1 MTGQGVARSF
11 LSTDRKRNTAA
22 ADPVV
27 LRVPNTPVPN
37 IHNERSAVQLFTPVN
52 LGALALSN
60 RVVMAPL
67 TRMRAEADGVPND
80 LLVEHYRQRATTGL
94 IVTEGT
100 WTSPVSQAYPGQP
113 GIFSQAQI
121 AGWHRVTDAV
131 HAEGGLIVMQL
142 MHGGRVTHPEITG
155 GLTPVA
161 PSAIAID
168 GETHTPLGKK
178 RFPEPHALETA
189 ELPGVTAELA
199 QAARNAI
206 EAGFDGVEV
215 HSANGYLLQEFLS
228 PVSNVRT
235 DAYGGSPANRARF
248 VIETVTAVAEAVGA
262 DRVGIRIS
270 PSHNIQDVLETDDAE
285 TKATYDALI
294 DGIAPLGLAYLSVLH
309 SDPAGELVQDLRS
322 RFGGPLMVNSGFGV
336 ITDRDE
342 AIDTIANGTADVVAV
357 GRQVIANPDLVAR
370 WRDDRELNEPNPN
383 TFYGPGKVGYTDYPA
398 LAS

>member
-1 MTGQGVARSF
+1 M
-11 LSTDRKRNTAA
+11 
-22 ADPVV
+22 
-27 LRVPNTPVPN
+27 
-37 IHNERSAVQLFTPVN
+37 ELFSPTR

-67 TRMRAEADGVPND
+67 TRLRAGDAGVPND

-100 WTSPVSQAYPGQP
+100 YPTPNSRAYPGQP
-113 GIFSQAQI
+113 GIVTDEQI
-121 AGWHRVTDAV
+121 AGWRRVTEAV
-131 HAEGGLIVMQL
+131 HAEGGVIVMQL
-142 MHGGRVTHPEITG
+142 MHSGRMTHPEITG

-178 RFPEPHALETA
+178 AFAEPRALLTE
-189 ELPGVTAELA
+189 ELPAVTAEIVR
-199 QAARNAI
+199 AARNAI

-215 HSANGYLLQEFLS
+215 HSANGYLLHQFLS

-235 DAYGGSPANRARF
+235 DTYGGSPANRARF
-248 VIETVTAVAEAVGA
+248 GIETVTAVAEAVGA

-270 PSHNIQDVLETDDAE
+270 PSHNIQDVFETDEAE
-285 TKATYDALI
+285 TRATYEALV

-309 SDPAGELVQDLRS
+309 ADPAGELVQDLRV
-322 RFGGPLMVNSGFGV
+322 RFGGPLMANSGFGQL
-336 ITDRDE
+336 TTRGE
-342 AIDTIANGTADVVAV
+342 AMHFVSERHADVVAV

-370 WRDDRELNEPNPN
+370 WRDDRELNEPNPS
-383 TFYGPGKVGYTDYPA
+383 TFYGPTAEGYTDYPA

>member
-1 MTGQGVARSF
+1 
-11 LSTDRKRNTAA
+11 
-22 ADPVV
+22 
-27 LRVPNTPVPN
+27 
-37 IHNERSAVQLFTPVN
+37 VQLFTPVN

-60 RVVMAPL
+60 RLVMAPL
-67 TRMRAEADGVPND
+67 TRMRADANGVPND

-100 WTSPVSQAYPGQP
+100 WTSPVSKAYPGQP
-113 GIFSQAQI
+113 GIFTQDQI

-168 GETHTPLGKK
+168 GETHTPLGKR
-178 RFPEPHALETA
+178 RFAEPHALEEA
-189 ELPGVTAELA
+189 ELPVVTAEIV

-206 EAGFDGVEV
+206 GAGFDGVEV
-215 HSANGYLLQEFLS
+215 HSANGYLLHEFLS
-228 PVSNVRT
+228 PASNVRT

-248 VIETVTAVAEAVGA
+248 GIETVTAVAEAVGA

-270 PSHNIQDVLETDDAE
+270 PSHNIQDVFETDDAE

-309 SDPAGELVQDLRS
+309 RDPAGELVQDLRA

-342 AIDTIANGTADVVAV
+342 AIDAIANGTADVVAV

-383 TFYGPGKVGYTDYPA
+383 TFYGPSAEGYTDYPA

>member
-1 MTGQGVARSF
+1 M
-11 LSTDRKRNTAA
+11 
-22 ADPVV
+22 
-27 LRVPNTPVPN
+27 
-37 IHNERSAVQLFTPVN
+37 QLFAPVS
-52 LGALALSN
+52 LGALALTN

-67 TRMRAEADGVPND
+67 TRLRAGEAGIPND

-100 WTSPVSQAYPGQP
+100 FTSQVSRAYPGQP
-113 GIFSQAQI
+113 GIVTAEQI
-121 AGWHRVTDAV
+121 AGWRRVTDAV
-131 HAEGGLIVMQL
+131 HAEGGVIVMQL
-142 MHGGRVTHPEITG
+142 MHGGRVTHPEING

-178 RFPEPHALETA
+178 RFAEPRALTTD
-189 ELPGVTAELA
+189 ELPGVTAEIV

-215 HSANGYLLQEFLS
+215 HSANGYLLHEFLS

-235 DAYGGSPANRARF
+235 DSYGGSPANRARLG
-248 VIETVTAVAEAVGA
+248 IETVTAVAEAIGA

-270 PSHNIQDVLETDDAE
+270 PSHNIQDVFETDETE

-309 SDPAGELVQDLRS
+309 RDPAGELVQDLRA
-322 RFGGPLMVNSGFGV
+322 RFGGPLMANSGFGQLTTRAEAMEFV
-336 ITDRDE
+336 RD
-342 AIDTIANGTADVVAV
+342 DLADVVAV

-370 WRDDRELNEPNPN
+370 WRHDRELNEPNPS
-383 TFYGPGKVGYTDYPA
+383 TFYSQGAEGYIDYPA